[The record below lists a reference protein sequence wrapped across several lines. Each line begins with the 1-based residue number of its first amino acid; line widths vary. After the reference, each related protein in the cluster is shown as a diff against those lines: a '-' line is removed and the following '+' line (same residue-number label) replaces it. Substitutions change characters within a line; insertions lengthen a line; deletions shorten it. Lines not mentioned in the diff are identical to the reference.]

1 MVISKMVRTTRRIGK
16 RGIGIGIRSV
26 GVGIGIGIG
35 TGFILSE
42 VTEEERAR
50 WLRMLVI
57 LGLAGFLLIFARDI
71 ISFMTG
77 VNMPTSVSCS
87 SGSNVFIT
95 GIGLL
100 PCDTVRA
107 MVNLFN
113 LARFAGVAVAAGGGA
128 FAVVK
133 L

>member
-1 MVISKMVRTTRRIGK
+1 MMISKIVRTKTTRRRIWT
-16 RGIGIGIRSV
+16 RVRTGIGRTAIGFIL
-26 GVGIGIGIG
+26 
-35 TGFILSE
+35 TGFILQE
-42 VTEEERAR
+42 VTEDERAR
-50 WLRMLVI
+50 WLRLLVI
-57 LGLAGFLLIFARDI
+57 LGIAGFILIFARDI
-71 ISFMTG
+71 INFLTG
-77 VNMPTSVSCS
+77 INMPTSISCA

>member
-1 MVISKMVRTTRRIGK
+1 MMINKSIVRTKTTTRRIWT
-16 RGIGIGIRSV
+16 RVRTGIGRTAIGLL
-26 GVGIGIGIG
+26 
-35 TGFILSE
+35 TGFILQE
-42 VTEEERAR
+42 VTEDERAR

-57 LGLAGFLLIFARDI
+57 IGLAGFLLIFARDI
-71 ISFMTG
+71 INFLTG
-77 VNMPTSVSCS
+77 INMPTSISCA

-95 GIGLL
+95 GVGLL

-113 LARFAGVAVAAGGGA
+113 LARFAGVAVAAGGSA

>member
-1 MVISKMVRTTRRIGK
+1 MMISKSIVRTRRARTRTT
-16 RGIGIGIRSV
+16 
-26 GVGIGIGIG
+26 G
-35 TGFILSE
+35 TSTGRTGSWLGFILQE
-42 VTEEERAR
+42 VTEDERAR
-50 WLRMLVI
+50 WLRLLVI
-57 LGLAGFLLIFARDI
+57 LGIAGFLLIFARDI
-71 ISFMTG
+71 INFMTG
-77 VNMPTSVSCS
+77 INMPTSISCA

-128 FAVVK
+128 FAIVK